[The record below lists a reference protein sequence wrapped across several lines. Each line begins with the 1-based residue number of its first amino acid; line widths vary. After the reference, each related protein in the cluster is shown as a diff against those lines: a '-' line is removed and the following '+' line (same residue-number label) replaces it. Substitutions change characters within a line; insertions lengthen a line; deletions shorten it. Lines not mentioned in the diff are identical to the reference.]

1 ELTLKR
7 RCASAFSEIA
17 NSLTKRRRSL
27 KDLVA
32 FLEHLRETKVELF
45 LHQQGLDTT
54 TSSGRA
60 MFVMISVV
68 AEFEHAMIQERVRA
82 GMARAKAKGTR
93 SGKPIG
99 RPAIHPACGQ
109 PRRLRGWRDRPASH
123 CRTVRCWCRGCSPL
137 RRLRPQPTPRTSAR
151 P

>member
-1 ELTLKR
+1 TTGELTLKR

-99 RPAIHPACGQ
+99 RPAIHPACGH
-109 PRRLRGWRDRPASH
+109 PRRLRGWRDRPASP
-123 CRTVRCWCRGCSPL
+123 CRPL
-137 RRLRPQPTPRTSAR
+137 PGSGRDGFPPAR
-151 P
+151 